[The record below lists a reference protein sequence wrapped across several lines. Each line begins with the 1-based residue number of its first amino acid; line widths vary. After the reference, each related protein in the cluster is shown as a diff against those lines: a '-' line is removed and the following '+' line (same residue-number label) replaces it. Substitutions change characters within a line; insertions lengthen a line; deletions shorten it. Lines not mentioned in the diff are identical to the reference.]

1 MRLTFVEGASP
12 DKWLRVWRER
22 HRQHPIDA
30 VVVSDTVQF
39 AALDAGEADLAI
51 VRVVDTTDAVA
62 AARARGY
69 AIELYRERSV
79 VVVPRDH
86 VYAEADSLSVAD
98 LDELERTPVQATVA
112 DTLAVTAAGVG
123 VEVLPMSVARVHH
136 RKDLVPIELSDG
148 PEWPVLLVWRDDS
161 ELIQDFVGITRGR
174 GANSSR

>member
-1 MRLTFVEGASP
+1 MKLTFVDGASP
-12 DKWLRVWRER
+12 DKWLRVWRDR
-22 HRQHPIDA
+22 HRADPIDA
-30 VVVSDTVQF
+30 APVDEANQF

-51 VRVVDTTDAVA
+51 VRVRDDAEA
-62 AARARGY
+62 IRAARARGF

-86 VYAEADSLSVAD
+86 VYAEAESLSVTD
-98 LDELERTPVQATVA
+98 LDELERTPEQATVA

-123 VEVLPMSVARVHH
+123 VVVVPMSVARVHH

-148 PEWPVLLVWRDDS
+148 SEWPVLLVWRDDS
-161 ELIQDFVGITRGR
+161 DLIQDFVGITRGR